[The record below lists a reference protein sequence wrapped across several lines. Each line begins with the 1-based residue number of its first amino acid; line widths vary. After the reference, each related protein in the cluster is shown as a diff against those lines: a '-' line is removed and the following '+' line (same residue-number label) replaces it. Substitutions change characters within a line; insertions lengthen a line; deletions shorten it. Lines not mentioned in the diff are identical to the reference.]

1 MYRAPPKR
9 SERPPQS
16 QDAQHGS
23 ALQVLLDD
31 GVPGSRPTPYSL
43 LEPEVTGLEEGPEQV
58 GGVGSSEPMDQS
70 GQGARVGKKESK
82 EA

>member
-1 MYRAPPKR
+1 MMECPASGP
-9 SERPPQS
+9 
-16 QDAQHGS
+16 
-23 ALQVLLDD
+23 
-31 GVPGSRPTPYSL
+31 VPCSL

-82 EA
+82 EREGEWCGEEKGDQKV

>member
-1 MYRAPPKR
+1 MM
-9 SERPPQS
+9 EC
-16 QDAQHGS
+16 
-23 ALQVLLDD
+23 
-31 GVPGSRPTPYSL
+31 PGSRPTPYSL